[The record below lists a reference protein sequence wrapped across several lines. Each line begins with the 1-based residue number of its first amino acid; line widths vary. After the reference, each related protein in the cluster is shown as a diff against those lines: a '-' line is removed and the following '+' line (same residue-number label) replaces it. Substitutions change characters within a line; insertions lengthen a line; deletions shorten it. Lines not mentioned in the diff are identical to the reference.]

1 MKKLF
6 TSASRKLPV
15 TFFAAIVV
23 LFATLKSS
31 AQTSSVCT
39 DPANYI
45 YGLTANGEIYPIN
58 VNNAVTGTATKDATY
73 AGNAPGSANGLG
85 YNPVNGKFYY
95 FKRNADQ
102 SPQEFVSFAPAT
114 NTVTVLA
121 NSCMPAK
128 VHTGCVSSTGAGYY
142 TIDTEGNLG
151 YYNIATNSWILI
163 TSSFKDQFSNDVSAI
178 IKSQSAGDIAID
190 GLGNLWIITS
200 GSSNFGVYKLSAPLP
215 VAAIPE
221 AIVTQV
227 LAPSTPTPSG
237 NIIAGIAFNPTG
249 QIYLS
254 TKYDERLYRLEN
266 NLTTTFIACFTTS
279 DVGNDLT
286 SCSFP
291 MGTLP
296 VVWKNFTATLNGR
309 NNAQISWQVIEENN
323 KGFYIQ
329 HKMNGTEWTDITYI
343 QSKTSP
349 EEIKSYSYTHQ
360 RIAGGKHY
368 YRIRQVDIDGKESFS
383 ETRTVIV
390 EDKSPVVTVWPNPAT
405 DNISLLN
412 NGEGANLFI
421 KAQVFDLSGRMVA
434 EKKLQPGM
442 NTVSI
447 SSLNRG
453 MYMLKLYGADQ
464 TLFSQK
470 IIKQ

>member
-6 TSASRKLPV
+6 TSAGRKLPV
-15 TFFAAIVV
+15 IFFAAVVV
-23 LFATLKSS
+23 LFTAKSS

-58 VNNAVTGTATKDATY
+58 VNNAVTGAATKNSTY

-85 YNPVNGKFYY
+85 YNPVNERFYY
-95 FKRNADQ
+95 FKRNVNMD
-102 SPQEFVSFAPAT
+102 PQEFVSFAPTT

-121 NSCMPAK
+121 SSCMPAK
-128 VHTGCVSSTGAGYY
+128 VHTGCVSANGAGYY
-142 TIDTEGNLG
+142 TIDIDGNFG
-151 YYNIATNSWILI
+151 YYNIATNSWTLI
-163 TSSFKDQFSNDVSAI
+163 TSSFKDQFNNDVSAVI
-178 IKSQSAGDIAID
+178 QSQSAGDIAID

-200 GSSNFGVYKLSAPLP
+200 SSSKYGVYKLNPPLP
-215 VAAIPE
+215 VTPVPQLS
-221 AIVTQV
+221 VTQV

-254 TKYDERLYRLEN
+254 TKYDERLYRLED
-266 NLTTTFIACFTTS
+266 NLTTTFIACFSTS

-296 VVWKNFTATLNGR
+296 VVWKNVTATLSGK

-329 HKMNGTEWTDITYI
+329 HKTNGSNWIDII
-343 QSKTSP
+343 FIPSRNSP
-349 EEIKSYSYTHQ
+349 EEIKSYAYLHQ
-360 RIAGGKHY
+360 NIAGGKHY

-383 ETRTVIV
+383 ETRIISVS
-390 EDKSPVVTVWPNPAT
+390 DKNAILTVWPNPAT
-405 DNISLLN
+405 DNISLQN
-412 NGEGANLFI
+412 NGEGPGLFV
-421 KAQVFDLSGRMVA
+421 KAQLLDLSGRIVA
-434 EKKLQPGM
+434 EKKLQPGV
-442 NTVSI
+442 NTLSL
-447 SSLNRG
+447 SSLHRG
-453 MYMLKLYGADQ
+453 MYLLKLYNAEQ
-464 TLFSQK
+464 TIYSQQ